1 MKKALMYASVASMID
16 MFNMNNIKILKDLG
30 YQVDV
35 ACNFED
41 RSTTTDAKIEA
52 FKKKLH
58 DLDVSYYHLPIPR
71 QISKIGDIIKSYQL
85 SKKLAEKDYDVVH
98 CHSPIGAALCRLAFR
113 HSKTKIIYTAHGF
126 HFYEGAPLKNWLIFY
141 PVEKILARYTD
152 ILITINQEDYER
164 AETFNVRDKVVK
176 VNGVGI
182 DTSKFKERNYAEKN
196 SQLLNDLNLD
206 EDDVILTSVGQLSKR
221 KNHRVVIEALAKLKN
236 RKIKYL
242 IVGEGELR
250 NELTHLI
257 KENNLEDKVILL
269 GFRSDIDQILGITD
283 IFVLPSLQEGL
294 PVSLM
299 EAMGTGLPCIVSDIR
314 GNRDLIDNKLGGYL
328 CNNEIN
334 KYQKMIRLLCM
345 SKDKRFLF
353 GKYNAKKIKKFD
365 KNVINLEMIKI
376 YN

>member
-1 MKKALMYASVASMID
+1 M
-16 MFNMNNIKILKDLG
+16 
-30 YQVDV
+30 
-35 ACNFED
+35 
-41 RSTTTDAKIEA
+41 
-52 FKKKLH
+52 
-58 DLDVSYYHLPIPR
+58 
-71 QISKIGDIIKSYQL
+71 GDIIKSYQL
-85 SKKLAEKDYDVVH
+85 SKRLSEKDYDLVH

-113 HSKTKIIYTAHGF
+113 RSKTKVIYTAHGF
-126 HFYEGAPLKNWLIFY
+126 HFYDGAPLKNWLIFY

-182 DTSKFKERNYAEKN
+182 DTSKFKEKNYEKKN
-196 SQLLNDLNLD
+196 LQLLNDLNLS
-206 EDDVILTSVGQLSKR
+206 ENDVILTSVGQLSKR
-221 KNHRVVIEALAKLKN
+221 KNHRVVIEALAKLQN

-250 NELTHLI
+250 NELSHLI
-257 KENNLEDKVILL
+257 KENNLDNEVILL

-314 GNRDLIDNKLGGYL
+314 GNRDLIQDEVGGYL
-328 CNNEIN
+328 FSPNDNIKLSILIDKLISNKNLRLEYGIN
-334 KYQKMIRLLCM
+334 
-345 SKDKRFLF
+345 
-353 GKYNAKKIKKFD
+353 
-365 KNVINLEMIKI
+365 NLEKI
-376 YN
+376 DEFSLPNINRFMNKLYENI